1 MQKSSLQGT
10 AWPCV
15 MVNRERRGQH
25 GYFAGEERNGF
36 LGGLTSIGD
45 VERYFGDPVSG
56 CWLSFYY

>member
-1 MQKSSLQGT
+1 MALL
-10 AWPCV
+10 

-36 LGGLTSIGD
+36 LGGLTSTGD
-45 VERYFGDPVSG
+45 VERYFGDPISG

>member
-1 MQKSSLQGT
+1 MQKSSLQGA

-25 GYFAGEERNGF
+25 GYVAGERNGF

-45 VERYFGDPVSG
+45 VERCFGGPISG